1 MFLQEA
7 MDLVSRTEFE
17 QPPDLR
23 FRELAG
29 TIALQRQALKGR
41 PRDAG
46 SSGLKMASDILR
58 QVERDLHGWLFD
70 AITLYQP
77 ATPPDSDWGLPAV
90 ASLVLVGVTKS
101 GESFQDRGNLGDTSA
116 YEITRDG
123 FGRHRGG
130 CLHEVVAHG
139 TDALGEIGRPGKTR
153 GAGRLLL
160 FLLHLHRSEE
170 HTSEL
175 QSPC

>member
-1 MFLQEA
+1 

-29 TIALQRQALKGR
+29 TIALQSQARKGR

-58 QVERDLHGWLFD
+58 QVERDLHGWRLD

-77 ATPPDSDWGLPAV
+77 ATPPDSDWGLPA
-90 ASLVLVGVTKS
+90 AEPQWQDEADFVGEKPV
-101 GESFQDRGNLGDTSA
+101 RGD
-116 YEITRDG
+116 
-123 FGRHRGG
+123 
-130 CLHEVVAHG
+130 
-139 TDALGEIGRPGKTR
+139 PR
-153 GAGRLLL
+153 GAGIPPHDFGQTCIVGSALWMVISTLSST
-160 FLLHLHRSEE
+160 RSIRVLGFFMP
-170 HTSEL
+170 HFT
-175 QSPC
+175 